1 MRIGWRWF
9 CTLRHRMIL
18 DTLDWDGVSRFLALS
33 VLLTFAIL
41 CSIVEPRAR
50 NPEYGTTDLIVEP
63 NGAVA

>member
-1 MRIGWRWF
+1 
-9 CTLRHRMIL
+9 MIL

-50 NPEYGTTDLIVEP
+50 NPEYGTTDLLVEP